1 MTKRITILVVSL
13 VVGATLIV
21 NLKSLTASKTYA
33 VEPILVFNS
42 TTSIAV
48 YISQQCLL
56 QNVSIKQCLAIIEH
70 ESQFNPRALG
80 DDELIC
86 KSGPNKGKP
95 VHSRGLWQ
103 VNDCAWPEVTD
114 DVAFSVVSSTAWA
127 IPHFKQNPW
136 WWSTY
141 KLYKIYLLK

>member
-1 MTKRITILVVSL
+1 MSKRITILVLSL
-13 VVGATLIV
+13 LLGFILNTIT
-21 NLKSLTASKTYA
+21 NPKTYA
-33 VEPILVFNS
+33 IQPILVFNS
-42 TTSIAV
+42 TTSISLYVAK
-48 YISQQCLL
+48 QCAL
-56 QNVSIKQCLAIIEH
+56 QNVSVKQCLAIIEH
-70 ESQFNPRALG
+70 ESQFNPKASG

-95 VHSRGLWQ
+95 VQSRGLWQ
-103 VNDCAWPEVTD
+103 INSCAWPEVTD
-114 DVAFSVVSSTAWA
+114 DVAFSIVSSTQWA